1 MRATDL
7 KGAVFFDFDGVLVD
21 TEPIYFDTLNKL
33 VVDTGKP
40 PLTRE
45 EYGQFIGKPTSVT
58 WRYLAG
64 RYGFQDSIDYQQSIY
79 RDILRD
85 ALQERMVLRD
95 GTLAVFESLEMNHL
109 GSVLVTSGNREWT
122 DYKLNL
128 LGLEN
133 HFDYVVTGDDVI
145 AAKPSPE
152 IYLLAASRSG
162 FDIASSV
169 AIEDSVSGIES
180 SKMAGLFTIGL
191 RTDLTSSFDLS
202 LADMLIDKL
211 DEIDFISILGMIESK
226 QMVKR

>member
-45 EYGQFIGKPTSVT
+45 DYGQFIGKPTSVT
-58 WRYLAG
+58 WSYLAS
-64 RYGFQDSIDYQQSIY
+64 RYGFEDSIKYQQSIY

-95 GTLAVFESLEMNHL
+95 GMLSVFESSEVNHL
-109 GSVLVTSGNREWT
+109 GSVLVTSGNKEWT

-133 HFDYVVTGDDVI
+133 YFDCVVTGDDVV

-152 IYLLAASRSG
+152 IYLLAARRSG
-162 FDIASSV
+162 FEIASSL
-169 AIEDSVSGIES
+169 AIEDSISGIES
-180 SKMAGLFTIGL
+180 AKMAGLFTVGL
-191 RTDLTSSFDLS
+191 RTELTSSLDLS
-202 LADMLIDKL
+202 LADILVDKL
-211 DEIDFISILGMIESK
+211 DEVDLISIIGMIESK
-226 QMVKR
+226 HMAKR

>member
-45 EYGQFIGKPTSVT
+45 DYGQFIGKPTSVT

-64 RYGFQDSIDYQQSIY
+64 RYGFEDSIDYQQSIY

-95 GTLAVFESLEMNHL
+95 GTLGVFESLEVNHL

-122 DYKLNL
+122 DYK
-128 LGLEN
+128 
-133 HFDYVVTGDDVI
+133 
-145 AAKPSPE
+145 
-152 IYLLAASRSG
+152 
-162 FDIASSV
+162 
-169 AIEDSVSGIES
+169 SVSYTH
-180 SKMAGLFTIGL
+180 LTLPTIL
-191 RTDLTSSFDLS
+191 L
-202 LADMLIDKL
+202 
-211 DEIDFISILGMIESK
+211 
-226 QMVKR
+226 V